1 MKRKATPA
9 LLLAGVLAGG
19 ARPAVWQDGA
29 GMGAALPPTTADGEA
44 ILPADAPRSD
54 AERRRDPFASLFGRS
69 DAPAEGERPR
79 GLAGIGVDE
88 LTLHGVVGIGG
99 DYIAVLESGNGRSY
113 LLRGG
118 ETLFDG
124 TVRSVTAEGVVIVRR
139 GRVGTPG
146 PDEHDVHLTLRA
158 APAEEP

>member
-1 MKRKATPA
+1 MRRKATPA

-19 ARPAVWQDGA
+19 ARPAVWQAGA
-29 GMGAALPPTTADGEA
+29 DMGAALPPTAGDGRA
-44 ILPADAPRSD
+44 ILPADVPRSD
-54 AERRRDPFASLFGRS
+54 SERRRDPFVRLFGRS
-69 DAPAEGERPR
+69 DAPAEGKRPP

-88 LTLHGVVGIGG
+88 LTLQGVVGIGG
-99 DYIAVLESGNGRSY
+99 NYIAVLESGDGRSY

-139 GRVGTPG
+139 ERVGTPG
-146 PDEHDVHLTLRA
+146 PDERNVHLTLRA
-158 APAEEP
+158 APAGER